1 MRRQAVVIS
10 ILILAAALRIY
21 AISLYPL
28 AGDEYGSLAE
38 AKAVGLNWNS
48 IIYSGFMNFWIRLGS
63 SELWLRLPAAIF
75 GVATIPVLFKI
86 GEKLGGWRT
95 GVVAALLAATSPF
108 SIYHSQEVRFYSLFI
123 LAAAIFMLATI
134 SYLEKKPTARTRVA
148 VLVTGALLLLSHFFG
163 VLALYAQLVAMAFA
177 RKSRWS
183 QRARALVLFALPM
196 AACAL
201 LLTPWVR
208 HALWRL
214 YHIVGNAPSSI
225 EPVTTPISILN
236 LVKAAFAGFIFIF
249 GYHVY
254 PLRFLLVATGV
265 ALGTFLLLAG
275 VKRLWNES
283 PWKVLPFAYL
293 FGLLVVYFVLDAVGG
308 RVTAGVSPRHVAF
321 VWPAFLVL
329 TAIGITSF
337 KRPVLYVLIAAALT
351 VNAASIWSGWQKD
364 WTYGITTDYRS
375 AAEAASRWADKD
387 TAIFH
392 DGRSKDTIN
401 FYFAK
406 SLPLINSWSYLQNPD
421 LIKQLSQQRLIFVTD
436 DWEPERRRGFD
447 KLMGHLNETYSVVD
461 GRVDY
466 PLFEYALQRKANGDG
481 PGFPVMLESGQVRQP
496 LSIYG
501 LEFQDLRLPVKID
514 FEKRPF
520 TVLGAYSL
528 PDREGNSTRDI
539 PLAKP
544 TEASRILVLSNVVA
558 DKQIGAVDEIA
569 DLEVI
574 TKKGQTFT
582 YPIRLGSETAL
593 WDLGCSVPSTCTTVY
608 RWHKRLAILG
618 QSPYAGSLRDFQ
630 AGIHGTGLRLPQKE
644 TVTGLRIHYRAA
656 SGHFYLWGVSLS
668 AD

>member
-1 MRRQAVVIS
+1 MRRQAVVLS

-48 IIYSGFMNFWIRLGS
+48 IIYSGFMHFWIRLGS

-75 GVATIPVLFKI
+75 GVATVPVLFKL
-86 GEKLGGWRT
+86 GEKFGGWRT

-123 LAAAIFMLATI
+123 LAAAVFMLATV
-134 SYLEKKPTARTRVA
+134 SYVEKKPTAGTRVA
-148 VLVTGALLLLSHFFG
+148 VLLTGALLLLSHFLG

-201 LLTPWVR
+201 LLTPGVR

-214 YHIVGNAPSSI
+214 YHILGNAPSSI

-283 PWKVLPFAYL
+283 SWKVLPFAYL
-293 FGLLVVYFVLDAVGG
+293 FVLMVVYFVLDAVGG
-308 RVTAGVSPRHVAF
+308 RVATGVSPRHVAF
-321 VWPAFLVL
+321 VWPAFLVVM
-329 TAIGITSF
+329 AIGITSF

-364 WTYGITTDYRS
+364 WTYGPATDYRS
-375 AAEAASRWADKD
+375 AAETASRWADKD
-387 TAIFH
+387 TAILH

-401 FYFAK
+401 FYFPK
-406 SLPLINSWSYLQNPD
+406 GIPLINSWSYLQNPD
-421 LIKQLSQQRLIFVTD
+421 LIKQLSQQRLIFITD
-436 DWEPERRRGFD
+436 DWEPGRRRGFD
-447 KLMGHLNETYSVVD
+447 RLMGHLNETYSVVD

-466 PLFEYALQRKANGDG
+466 PLFEYALQRRANGDN
-481 PGFPVMLESGQVRQP
+481 PGFPLMSESGQVRQP

-520 TVLGAYSL
+520 AVLGAYSL
-528 PDREGNSTRDI
+528 PDMDGNGTRDI

-544 TEASRILVLSNVVA
+544 TEATRILVLSNVVS
-558 DKQIGAVDEIA
+558 DQQMGAVDKIA

-593 WDLGCSVPSTCTTVY
+593 WDQGCSVPSPCTTVY

-644 TVTGLRIHYRAA
+644 TVTSLRIHYRAT
-656 SGHFYLWGVSLS
+656 SGHFYLWGISLS